1 MRIIAVVNN
10 KGGVGKT
17 TVTKLLA
24 EYFSYVKG
32 ERTLAIDMD
41 PQANFSNRFL
51 KMEIDTYQQEGKV
64 PPNHPSYQPD
74 NPDDKEWDGKSS
86 IADIFFAELVYPYP
100 TAIEKLEIAPSHS
113 SRLLLAEAVTREE
126 VVEKVY
132 DQLSAFLRLDELS
145 EAYDNV
151 IIDTPPSKGPLT
163 ISVVRAAT
171 DLIIPSIMEPQPIEG
186 IYGMI
191 HLWKSESLRRP
202 QDRPLNLVGV
212 LPNGFV
218 KRGIIHQD
226 HLDDLRKQMPDH
238 VLDSVICRRLIYSE
252 VDADGA
258 VPPSIFDYPN
268 SNPAKQE
275 VLAACK
281 EIEERML
288 AHVYEN

>member
-17 TVTKLLA
+17 TISKLIA
-24 EYFSYVKG
+24 EYFAYVKK

-51 KMEIDTYQQEGKV
+51 KMEIDPYQQEGKI
-64 PPNHPSYQPD
+64 PPIQLNYEPE
-74 NPDDKEWDGKSS
+74 NNEDKDWNGRSS
-86 IADIFFAELVYPYP
+86 IAGIFFGDVVFPYP
-100 TAIEKLEIAPSHS
+100 TYIDKLELIPSHS
-113 SRLLLAEAVTREE
+113 AKLLLAEAVTRDE
-126 VVEKVY
+126 VVQKVY
-132 DQLSAFLRLDELS
+132 DQLATFLDLEEVKKS
-145 EAYDNV
+145 YDKI

-191 HLWKSESLRRP
+191 HLWKSETLRRP
-202 QDRPLNLVGV
+202 ESKPLNLIGV
-212 LPNGFV
+212 LPNCFV

-226 HLDDLRKQMPDH
+226 HLDDLKKQMPNY
-238 VLDSVICRRLIYSE
+238 VFDSVICRRLIYSE

-258 VPPSIFDYPN
+258 VPPSIFNYPN

-275 VLAACK
+275 VLNACR

-288 AHVYEN
+288 GNDN